1 MKKRMIAVLKVTLF
15 TLLLMSICTQQAD
28 AREPYEIEIYTN
40 INGTSTYIQGVA
52 LADLIN
58 QHSDWLRAMALESPG
73 PSESAMMIINM
84 PAMRTKAIAYV
95 IIQDALLGLPPFS
108 GPYEDFRTFASYG
121 LVSNGY
127 MTNNPDIKTLYDLEG
142 KRVALGTRPNMPRV
156 DIQEE
161 MFKLMGINIRAEY
174 LTFNDAVT
182 ALSDRRVDAIIGG
195 GFAYSP
201 NYDVWAPN
209 PSMAELLARNEIT
222 FISYEPKEYLI
233 EAKKNLGH
241 DLMPGVLT
249 VPAGKYHSSC
259 DYDLNLMCDYLGWSS
274 HKDMPDEVIQEIMR
288 IMADY
293 SHRFVDYLPNGGY
306 VTPETMA
313 MLDTPEYIHPAAEA
327 FYNERGIPI
336 RPRQ

>member
-1 MKKRMIAVLKVTLF
+1 MKKRMFVVLMVALSALLF
-15 TLLLMSICTQQAD
+15 ATAAS
-28 AREPYEIEIYTN
+28 AREPYDIEIYTN

-58 QHSDWLRAMALESPG
+58 QNSDWLRATALESPG
-73 PSESAMMIINM
+73 PSESAMMISNRPEM
-84 PAMRTKAIAYV
+84 WTKAIAYV
-95 IIQDALLGLPPFS
+95 IIQDALLGLPPFN

-161 MFKLMGINIRAEY
+161 MFRLMGINIRAEY

-182 ALSDRRVDAIIGG
+182 ALTDRRVDAIIGG

-201 NYDVWAPN
+201 SYDVWAPN
-209 PSMAELLARNEIT
+209 PAMAELLARNEIT
-222 FISYEPKEYLI
+222 FISYEPKEFLI
-233 EAKKNLGH
+233 EAKKSLGH

-249 VPAGKYHSSC
+249 VPAGKYDASC

-274 HKDMPDEVIQEIMR
+274 HKDMPDEIILEILR
-288 IMADY
+288 VMADN